1 MKSAVFT
8 VPRHILCVITIRDT
22 KMLEMLDYPFM
33 QRAFIAGLM
42 IAVLASLSGSF
53 IVLRRYSLLS
63 ETLAHVSLVGVAVG
77 MLVGIAPL
85 WMAVV
90 ASLIASWLIEYLR
103 SVHGL
108 YSDSVLAIFLS
119 GSLAL
124 AIVIVSVAGS
134 FNASLFSYL
143 FGSILSVTSED
154 LWAMG
159 IFGIVAMGLLLAF
172 FKELYFIAFDEEV
185 ARASGIRV
193 AALNFMLVS
202 IIAVIIALS
211 IRVVGTLLIGALM
224 VIPPVAAI
232 RFGMG
237 FFRTTLLSVAIA
249 LVSVLIGLSASFFFS
264 LPSGAAIVMCLLVL
278 FIIALAVNRR

>member
-1 MKSAVFT
+1 M
-8 VPRHILCVITIRDT
+8 I
-22 KMLEMLDYPFM
+22 EMFSYPFM
-33 QRAFIAGLM
+33 QRAFAAGLI
-42 IAVLASLSGSF
+42 IAILAAISGSF

-63 ETLAHVSLVGVAVG
+63 ETLAHVSLVGVSIG
-77 MLVGIAPL
+77 LLVGSNPL
-85 WMAVV
+85 WMAIL
-90 ASLIASWLIEYLR
+90 ASLIASWMIEYLR
-103 SVHGL
+103 SVHRL
-108 YSDSVLAIFLS
+108 YSDSILAIFLS

-124 AIVIVSVAGS
+124 AIIIVSLAGS

-143 FGSILSVTSED
+143 FGSILSVTNED
-154 LWAMG
+154 LVIMG
-159 IFGIVAMGLLLAF
+159 IAGTVGMALLLLF

-202 IIAVIIALS
+202 VIAVIIALS

-237 FFRTTLLSVAIA
+237 FFKTMLLSIA
-249 LVSVLIGLSASFFFS
+249 LALASVVIGLTASFFFS
-264 LPSGAAIVMCLLVL
+264 LPSGAAIVLCLLL
-278 FIIALAVNRR
+278 FFISALVINLP

>member
-1 MKSAVFT
+1 MF
-8 VPRHILCVITIRDT
+8 
-22 KMLEMLDYPFM
+22 DYPFM

-42 IAVLASLSGSF
+42 IAILASISGSF

-63 ETLAHVSLVGVAVG
+63 ETLAHVSLVGVSVG
-77 MLVGIAPL
+77 LLFGLSPL
-85 WMAVV
+85 WMAVA

-103 SVHGL
+103 SVHGM
-108 YSDSVLAIFLS
+108 YSDSILAIFLS
-119 GSLAL
+119 GSLAM
-124 AIVIVSVAGS
+124 AIVIVSLAGS

-143 FGSILSVTSED
+143 FGSILSVGNED
-154 LWAMG
+154 LWVMG
-159 IFGIVAMGLLLAF
+159 IFGSLSMALLLIF

-185 ARASGIRV
+185 ARAGGIRV
-193 AALNFMLVS
+193 TMLNFMLVS

-237 FFRTTLLSVAIA
+237 FFKTTLLSVLIA
-249 LVSVLIGLSASFFFS
+249 LFSVIIGLSGSYLFS
-264 LPSGAAIVMCLLVL
+264 LPSGAAIVLCLLAIFVISLVL
-278 FIIALAVNRR
+278 NRR

>member
-1 MKSAVFT
+1 MV
-8 VPRHILCVITIRDT
+8 
-22 KMLEMLDYPFM
+22 EMFDYPFM
-33 QRAFIAGLM
+33 QRAFIAGFL
-42 IAVLASLSGSF
+42 IAVLASLGGSF

-63 ETLAHVSLVGVAVG
+63 ETLAHVSLVGVSVG
-77 MLVGIAPL
+77 LLLGYSPL
-85 WMAVV
+85 WMAVL
-90 ASLIASWLIEYLR
+90 ASVVASWLIEYLR

-124 AIVIVSVAGS
+124 AIVIVSLAGS

-154 LWAMG
+154 LWIMG
-159 IFGIVAMGLLLAF
+159 IFGAAAMGLMMVF
-172 FKELYFIAFDEEV
+172 FKELYFVAFDEEV
-185 ARASGIRV
+185 ARASGISV
-193 AALNFMLVS
+193 TFLNFMLVS
-202 IIAVIIALS
+202 VIAIIIALS

-249 LVSVLIGLSASFFFS
+249 LVSVLIGLSASFFYS
-264 LPSGAAIVMCLLVL
+264 LPSGAAIVLCLLVM
-278 FIIALAVNRR
+278 FVIALTVNRR

>member
-1 MKSAVFT
+1 
-8 VPRHILCVITIRDT
+8 
-22 KMLEMLDYPFM
+22 MLEMLDYPFM
-33 QRAFIAGLM
+33 QRALIAGLI

-63 ETLAHVSLVGVAVG
+63 ETLAHVSLVGVAIG
-77 MLVGIAPL
+77 LLFGIAPL
-85 WMAVV
+85 WMAVA
-90 ASLIASWLIEYLR
+90 ASLVASWLIEYLR

-124 AIVIVSVAGS
+124 AIVIVSMAGS

-143 FGSILSVTSED
+143 FGSILSVSNED
-154 LWAMG
+154 LLVMG
-159 IFGIVAMGLLLAF
+159 AFGTVGMGLLLAF

-193 AALNFMLVS
+193 VWLNFMLVS
-202 IIAVIIALS
+202 VIAVIIAIS

-237 FFRTTLLSVAIA
+237 FYPTTLLSVLIA
-249 LVSVLIGLSASFFFS
+249 LVAVVAGLSLSYLCS
-264 LPSGAAIVMCLLVL
+264 LPSGAAIVLCLLVF
-278 FIIALAVNRR
+278 FIIALVINRR

>member
-1 MKSAVFT
+1 
-8 VPRHILCVITIRDT
+8 
-22 KMLEMLDYPFM
+22 MLEMLNYPFM
-33 QRAFIAGLM
+33 QRALIAGVI
-42 IAVLASLSGSF
+42 IAVLASLGGSF

-63 ETLAHVSLVGVAVG
+63 ETLAHVSLVGVSLG
-77 MLVGIAPL
+77 LLFGIAPL

-90 ASLIASWLIEYLR
+90 ASVVASWLIEYLR
-103 SVHGL
+103 SVHRL

-124 AIVIVSVAGS
+124 AIVIVSLAGS

-143 FGSILSVTSED
+143 FGSILSVDNQD
-154 LWAMG
+154 LWIMG
-159 IFGIVAMGLLLAF
+159 IFGTIGMGLLVIF

-185 ARASGIRV
+185 ARTSGIRV
-193 AALNFMLVS
+193 VFLNFMLVS

-224 VIPPVAAI
+224 VIPPLTAI

-237 FFRTTLLSVAIA
+237 FYPTTLLSVAIA
-249 LVSVLIGLSASFFFS
+249 LVSVVVGLGSSYLYS
-264 LPSGAAIVMCLLVL
+264 LPSGAAIVLCLLL
-278 FIIALAVNRR
+278 FFIAALVINRR

>member
-1 MKSAVFT
+1 M
-8 VPRHILCVITIRDT
+8 IY
-22 KMLEMLDYPFM
+22 EMLHYPFM
-33 QRAFIAGLM
+33 QRAFAAGLI
-42 IAVLASLSGSF
+42 IALLAAMSGSF

-63 ETLAHVSLVGVAVG
+63 ETLAHVSLVGVSVG
-77 MLVGIAPL
+77 LLFGLSPL
-85 WMAVV
+85 WMAVA

-103 SVHGL
+103 SVHGM
-108 YSDSVLAIFLS
+108 YSDSILAIFLS

-124 AIVIVSVAGS
+124 AIVIVSISGS

-143 FGSILSVTSED
+143 FGSILSVSNED
-154 LWAMG
+154 LMIMSFFGAIAM
-159 IFGIVAMGLLLAF
+159 ALLVLF

-185 ARASGIRV
+185 ARTSGIRV
-193 AALNFMLVS
+193 LALNFMLVS

-237 FFRTTLLSVAIA
+237 FFKTTLLSIAIA
-249 LVSVLIGLSASFFFS
+249 LISVIIGLSASYFFS
-264 LPSGAAIVMCLLVL
+264 LPSGAAIVLCLLVIFVL
-278 FIIALAVNRR
+278 ALIVNRR

>member
-1 MKSAVFT
+1 M
-8 VPRHILCVITIRDT
+8 I
-22 KMLEMLDYPFM
+22 EMLSHPFM
-33 QRAFIAGLM
+33 QRAFAAGLM
-42 IAVLASLSGSF
+42 IALLAAMSGSF

-63 ETLAHVSLVGVAVG
+63 ETLAHVSLVGVSVG
-77 MLVGIAPL
+77 LLIGISPL

-108 YSDSVLAIFLS
+108 YSDSILAIFLS

-124 AIVIVSVAGS
+124 AIVIVSISGS
-134 FNASLFSYL
+134 FNASLFNYL
-143 FGSILSVTSED
+143 FGSILAVSNED
-154 LWAMG
+154 LLIMG
-159 IFGIVAMGLLLAF
+159 IAGSLSMALLILF

-185 ARASGIRV
+185 ARVSGIRV
-193 AALNFMLVS
+193 ALLNFMLVS

-224 VIPPVAAI
+224 IIPPVAAI

-237 FFRTTLLSVAIA
+237 FFHTTLLSIMIA
-249 LVSVLIGLSASFFFS
+249 LICVVMGLTLSFFFS
-264 LPSGAAIVMCLLVL
+264 LPSGAAIVLCLLAIFV
-278 FIIALAVNRR
+278 IALVINKK

>member
-1 MKSAVFT
+1 
-8 VPRHILCVITIRDT
+8 
-22 KMLEMLDYPFM
+22 MLSHPFM
-33 QRAFIAGLM
+33 QRAFVAGLM
-42 IAVLASLSGSF
+42 IALLAAMSGSF

-63 ETLAHVSLVGVAVG
+63 ETLAHVSLVGVSVG
-77 MLVGIAPL
+77 LLIGISPL

-108 YSDSVLAIFLS
+108 YSDSILAIFLS

-124 AIVIVSVAGS
+124 AIVIVSISGS

-143 FGSILSVTSED
+143 FGSILAVNNED
-154 LWAMG
+154 LVVMG
-159 IFGIVAMGLLLAF
+159 IAGALSMGLLILF

-185 ARASGIRV
+185 ARVSGIRV
-193 AALNFMLVS
+193 ALLNFMLVS

-224 VIPPVAAI
+224 IIPPVAAI

-237 FFRTTLLSVAIA
+237 FFHTTLLSIFIA
-249 LVSVLIGLSASFFFS
+249 LICVVTGLTLSFFFS
-264 LPSGAAIVMCLLVL
+264 LPSGAAIVLCLLAV
-278 FIIALAVNRR
+278 FVIALVINKK

>member
-1 MKSAVFT
+1 MV
-8 VPRHILCVITIRDT
+8 
-22 KMLEMLDYPFM
+22 EMLQYPFM

-42 IAVLASLSGSF
+42 IAVLAALGGSF

-63 ETLAHVSLVGVAVG
+63 ETLAHVSLVGVS
-77 MLVGIAPL
+77 VGILMGFTPM
-85 WMAVV
+85 WMAVA
-90 ASLIASWLIEYLR
+90 ASLVASWLIEYLR
-103 SVHGL
+103 SAHGL
-108 YSDSVLAIFLS
+108 YSDSILAIFLS

-143 FGSILSVTSED
+143 FGSILSVTSSD
-154 LWAMG
+154 LWIMG
-159 IFGIVAMGLLLAF
+159 IFGTVAMALLLVF

-185 ARASGIRV
+185 ARASGIPV
-193 AALNFMLVS
+193 TFLNFMLVS
-202 IIAVIIALS
+202 LIAVIIALS

-237 FFRTTLLSVAIA
+237 FYPTTLLSVAIA
-249 LVSVLIGLSASFFFS
+249 VVSVIIGLSISYMFS
-264 LPSGAAIVMCLLVL
+264 LPSGAAIVLCLLGI
-278 FIIALAVNRR
+278 FIVSLVVNRR

>member
-1 MKSAVFT
+1 M
-8 VPRHILCVITIRDT
+8 
-22 KMLEMLDYPFM
+22 EMLQYPFM
-33 QRAFIAGLM
+33 QRAFMAGLM
-42 IAVLASLSGSF
+42 IALLAATSGSF

-63 ETLAHVSLVGVAVG
+63 ETLAHVSLVGVSIGILVG
-77 MLVGIAPL
+77 MSPL

-103 SVHGL
+103 SVHGM

-124 AIVIVSVAGS
+124 AVVIVSLSGS

-143 FGSILSVTSED
+143 FGSILSVSRED
-154 LWAMG
+154 LMIMG
-159 IFGIVAMGLLLAF
+159 GFGSFAMGLLILF

-185 ARASGIRV
+185 ARASGLKV
-193 AALNFMLVS
+193 VWLNFMLVT

-232 RFGMG
+232 RFELG
-237 FFRTTLLSVAIA
+237 FFYTTLLSIGIA
-249 LVSVLIGLSASFFFS
+249 LLSVVMGLSCSFLFS
-264 LPSGAAIVMCLLVL
+264 LPSGAAIVLALLL
-278 FIIALAVNRR
+278 FFIFALVMNRR

>member
-1 MKSAVFT
+1 MV
-8 VPRHILCVITIRDT
+8 
-22 KMLEMLDYPFM
+22 EMLSYPFM
-33 QRAFIAGLM
+33 QNAFIAGLM
-42 IAVLASLSGSF
+42 IAVLSSLSGSF

-77 MLVGIAPL
+77 LLLGMSPL
-85 WMAVV
+85 WMAVI

-103 SVHGL
+103 SMHGI
-108 YSDSVLAIFLS
+108 YSDSILAIFLS

-124 AIVIVSVAGS
+124 AIVIVSLAGS

-143 FGSILSVTSED
+143 FGSILSVSNED
-154 LWAMG
+154 LWVMG
-159 IFGIVAMGLLLAF
+159 IVGSLSITLLLVF
-172 FKELYFIAFDEEV
+172 FKELYFIAFDEDV
-185 ARASGIRV
+185 ARAGGIRV
-193 AALNFMLVS
+193 TLLNFMLVS

-237 FFRTTLLSVAIA
+237 FYPTTLLSMAIA
-249 LVSVLIGLSASFFFS
+249 LLSVVVGLSASYLFS
-264 LPSGAAIVMCLLVL
+264 LPSGAAIVLCLLVIFVL
-278 FIIALAVNRR
+278 ALVVNRR

>member
-1 MKSAVFT
+1 
-8 VPRHILCVITIRDT
+8 
-22 KMLEMLDYPFM
+22 MLEMLDYPFM
-33 QRAFIAGLM
+33 QRALIAGLI

-63 ETLAHVSLVGVAVG
+63 ETLAHVSLVGVAIG
-77 MLVGIAPL
+77 LLFGIAPL
-85 WMAVV
+85 WMAIA
-90 ASLIASWLIEYLR
+90 ASLVASWLIEYLR

-124 AIVIVSVAGS
+124 AIVIVSMAGS

-143 FGSILSVTSED
+143 FGSILSVSNED
-154 LWAMG
+154 LWVMG
-159 IFGIVAMGLLLAF
+159 GFGALGMGLLLAF

-193 AALNFMLVS
+193 ALLNFMLVS
-202 IIAVIIALS
+202 VIAVIIAIS

-237 FFRTTLLSVAIA
+237 FYPTTLLSVVIA
-249 LVSVLIGLSASFFFS
+249 LISVVAGLSLSYLFS
-264 LPSGAAIVMCLLVL
+264 LPSGAAIVLCLLV
-278 FIIALAVNRR
+278 FFVVALVINRR

>member
-1 MKSAVFT
+1 M
-8 VPRHILCVITIRDT
+8 I
-22 KMLEMLDYPFM
+22 EMLSYPFM

-63 ETLAHVSLVGVAVG
+63 ETLAHVSLVGVSVG
-77 MLVGIAPL
+77 LLVGLSPL
-85 WMAVV
+85 WMAV
-90 ASLIASWLIEYLR
+90 ATSLAAAWLIEYLR
-103 SVHGL
+103 SSRGL
-108 YSDSVLAIFLS
+108 YSDSILAIFLS

-124 AIVIVSVAGS
+124 AIVIISLSGS

-143 FGSILSVTSED
+143 FGSILSVSNND
-154 LWAMG
+154 LITMG
-159 IFGIVAMGLLLAF
+159 IFGSLSMALLILF

-185 ARASGIRV
+185 ARTSGLRV
-193 AALNFMLVS
+193 TLLNFMLVS

-211 IRVVGTLLIGALM
+211 IRIVGTLLIGALM

-237 FFRTTLLSVAIA
+237 FFKTTLLSIAIA
-249 LVSVLIGLSASFFFS
+249 LVSVVIGLSVSFFFS
-264 LPSGAAIVMCLLVL
+264 LPSGAAIVLCLLGIFIVALVL
-278 FIIALAVNRR
+278 N

>member
-1 MKSAVFT
+1 
-8 VPRHILCVITIRDT
+8 
-22 KMLEMLDYPFM
+22 MLEMLDYPFM
-33 QRAFIAGLM
+33 QRALIAGLI

-63 ETLAHVSLVGVAVG
+63 ETLAHVSLVGVAIG
-77 MLVGIAPL
+77 LLFGIAPL
-85 WMAVV
+85 WMAVA
-90 ASLIASWLIEYLR
+90 ASLVASWLIEYLR

-124 AIVIVSVAGS
+124 AIVIVSMAGS

-143 FGSILSVTSED
+143 FGSILSVSNED
-154 LWAMG
+154 LWVMG
-159 IFGIVAMGLLLAF
+159 AFGTVGMILLLAF

-193 AALNFMLVS
+193 VWLNFMLVS
-202 IIAVIIALS
+202 VIAVIIAIS

-237 FFRTTLLSVAIA
+237 FYPTTLLSVLIA
-249 LVSVLIGLSASFFFS
+249 LVAVVAGLSLSYLFS
-264 LPSGAAIVMCLLVL
+264 LPSGAAIVLCLLVF
-278 FIIALAVNRR
+278 FIVALVINRR